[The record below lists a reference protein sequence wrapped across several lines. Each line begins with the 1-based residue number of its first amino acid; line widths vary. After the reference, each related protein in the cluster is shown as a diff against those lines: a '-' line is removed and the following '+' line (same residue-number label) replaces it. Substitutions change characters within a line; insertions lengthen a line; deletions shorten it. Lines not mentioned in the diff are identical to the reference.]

1 MVAAFLWGGGWLP
14 VAVAAHPL
22 APWLMACMRD
32 VDVSNPAHPQTHT
45 NTLLPLHLLPCRQ
58 FADKSTGEVVM
69 VFLEPLKK
77 GENSLA
83 AVSKV
88 LRREGLGQVACF

>member
-1 MVAAFLWGGGWLP
+1 
-14 VAVAAHPL
+14 
-22 APWLMACMRD
+22 
-32 VDVSNPAHPQTHT
+32 
-45 NTLLPLHLLPCRQ
+45 
-58 FADKSTGEVVM
+58 M